1 MTFPEQRQGFNPTPR
16 SDDSRGAIRA
26 ELKTFQMMFTDK
38 AIKAVDTVTKTH
50 LEDLRDQI
58 TMILEPKK

>member
-1 MTFPEQRQGFNPTPR
+1 VSAGLR

-26 ELKTFQMMFTDK
+26 ELKALQNLLVNK
-38 AIKAVDTVTKTH
+38 AGTAADTVTKTH